1 MSYRFEMSEVQKG
14 IYFECCT
21 KDSSDYNI
29 MLTLETKNIDGKAL
43 ENAANF
49 LVSEQEALHLG
60 IEEAEDTIYMR
71 AHEDVSVKIVTI
83 SSEK

>member
-43 ENAANF
+43 ENAGSTA
-49 LVSEQEALHLG
+49 SW
-60 IEEAEDTIYMR
+60 YR
-71 AHEDVSVKIVTI
+71 RS
-83 SSEK
+83 